1 MLGNVNMSHVAFSVC
16 LFVCLLRTLCT
27 KVAFLLSCMEDVI
40 GIDKK
45 KRQCRGGLSENQK
58 NWKRGLTDI
67 YRM

>member
-1 MLGNVNMSHVAFSVC
+1 MLGNVNMSDHVAFP
-16 LFVCLLRTLCT
+16 VCLLRALCT